1 MNDEL
6 ETALKKIQQSID
18 AWEEQK
24 CRETASVLQM
34 QLTILKLL
42 CGVEKFNE
50 LDAFVRYLKEATEY
64 LNASSRPV
72 VENGV
77 LKL

>member
-1 MNDEL
+1 MTDDI
-6 ETALKKIQQSID
+6 ETALKKIQNSIE
-18 AWEEQK
+18 AWDEQH

-50 LDAFVRYLKEATEY
+50 LDAFVRYLNETTEY
-64 LNASSRPV
+64 LKPKKQEVAI
-72 VENGV
+72 
-77 LKL
+77 

>member
-1 MNDEL
+1 
-6 ETALKKIQQSID
+6 
-18 AWEEQK
+18 
-24 CRETASVLQM
+24 M

-64 LNASSRPV
+64 LNASSKPV